1 MFLNG
6 VGMASQRIIF
16 FIFLTSSLA
25 GFFDLMKIRLDSVED
40 LKDEWAHVAFH
51 ILHVED

>member
-1 MFLNG
+1 MFLN

-25 GFFDLMKIRLDSVED
+25 AGSFDLMKIRLDSVED